1 LVLVVGTR
9 KIVPRSQDARKPGS
23 GEVKGGAVL
32 TVLWRLNLK
41 PFDNPVQEFAVDDA
55 QYDHRSVSYPIQ
67 DPEVTGS
74 QTIDR
79 RPEIL

>member
-1 LVLVVGTR
+1 MSYGSRDALKLLSFFCLVLIVGTR
-9 KIVPRSQDARKPGS
+9 KIMPRSQDARKPGS

-55 QYDHRSVSYPIQ
+55 Q
-67 DPEVTGS
+67 
-74 QTIDR
+74 
-79 RPEIL
+79 